1 MLWFSFGE
9 SEERR
14 SRRTQLAATG
24 GECILAKIG
33 ASVVV
38 DRPVEVVWRLVIDFP
53 NAPKVDPDLLECKVT
68 SEGPLGVGTT
78 VQSKRTTRGANLV
91 VFHVTEYEPGRK
103 VTAEVM
109 SPNMMK
115 GSRNTTTLENAEGKT
130 KLSVAWDMKLNGF
143 YSLLGP
149 LLARS
154 TKKLCE
160 TQVGNMKRILESE
173 PQS

>member
-1 MLWFSFGE
+1 M
-9 SEERR
+9 
-14 SRRTQLAATG
+14 
-24 GECILAKIG
+24 AKYG
-33 ASVVV
+33 ASILV
-38 DRPVEVVWRLVIDFP
+38 DRPVEEVWRFVIDFP

-103 VTAEVM
+103 LTAEVR

-130 KLSVAWDMKLNGF
+130 KLSIAWDMKLNGF
-143 YSLLGP
+143 YSMLRP
-149 LLARS
+149 FMARS
-154 TKKLCE
+154 GRKLCE
-160 TQVGNMKRILESE
+160 TQVGNIKRVLETEAPS
-173 PQS
+173 

>member
-1 MLWFSFGE
+1 MNNVM
-9 SEERR
+9 
-14 SRRTQLAATG
+14 
-24 GECILAKIG
+24 AKIG

-38 DRPVEVVWRLVIDFP
+38 DRPVDEVWRYSIDWTKGP
-53 NAPKVDPDLLECKVT
+53 QWDPGLLECKVT

-78 VQSKRTTRGANLV
+78 LQSRRTTRGARLA
-91 VFHVTEYEPGRK
+91 VFRVTEYEPGRK
-103 VTAEVM
+103 LTAEVT

-115 GSRNTTTLENAEGKT
+115 GSRNTTTLENAEGRT
-130 KLSVAWDMKLNGF
+130 KLGIAWDMKLNGF

-160 TQVGNMKRILESE
+160 TQVGNLKRILESE
-173 PQS
+173 PRP